1 MEKNWRFTRLKAMA
15 LLSTLCV
22 KLILCLSLNEE
33 GLALLR
39 VKERIVS
46 DPFGAL
52 SNWEEIDG
60 EVNPCSWFGVE
71 CSDGKVVVL
80 NLDNLCLRGT
90 LAPELRNLIHIKS
103 INLRNNSFSGNIPDG
118 IGTLKELEVLD
129 LGYNNFSGSLPS
141 DVGSNPSL
149 AILLLDN
156 NGLFDN
162 LSPEISNLQMLSEVQ
177 VDENQL
183 SYATEKS
190 SCNGRS
196 VTWTVTQTENAGH
209 GRQLQVTAPFPQDS
223 NGRLA
228 GRFFNPFTPIKKR
241 NTSFSLPPSP
251 PSSMDDP
258 PSLSPG
264 LNAPPPSTTPIMPNR
279 TSSNTNSST
288 SPPPVSAMTPSAARD
303 NKISSLKHH
312 QVAILAGSIG
322 GALILLASIMGMVLY
337 RSNKVVIVKP
347 WVTGLSGQLQK
358 VFVTGVPKLKRA
370 ELEIASEDFSNV
382 IVSSPIGTLYKGTLS
397 SGVEIAIASVAMTSA
412 KDWSKNLEMQFRHKI
427 DTLSRVN
434 HKNFVNL
441 LGYCEEEEPF
451 TRMMVFEYA
460 PNGTLFEHLHIKE
473 SEHLDWGMRIRIA
486 MGMAY
491 CLQHMHQLNPPIAHN
506 NLNSS
511 SVYLT
516 EDNAAKISDIS
527 FWNAIAAAEREAAG
541 KKLLDTPIADQESN
555 VYGFGVLLFEM
566 LTGRLPYLVDNGSLV
581 DWASHYLI
589 RGERPLKEML
599 DPTLDSY
606 QEEQLEQINELIR
619 SCVHPDPQQ
628 RPAMQEVTGR
638 LREIT
643 GITPDGAIPKLSP
656 LWWAELEILSTDA
669 M

>member
-1 MEKNWRFTRLKAMA
+1 MEKNWRFTRLKALA
-15 LLSTLCV
+15 LLSTLYV
-22 KLILCLSLNEE
+22 HLILCLSLKE

-39 VKERIVS
+39 LKERVVS

-52 SNWEEIDG
+52 LNWEEIDG

-80 NLDNLCLRGT
+80 NLNSLCLGGT
-90 LAPELRNLIHIKS
+90 LAPDLRNLIHIKS
-103 INLRNNSFSGNIPDG
+103 ISLRNNSFSGSIPDG

-129 LGYNNFSGSLPS
+129 LGYNNFSGPLPS

-156 NGLFDN
+156 NVLLDS
-162 LSPEISNLQMLSEVQ
+162 LSPEIYNLQTFSEVQ

-183 SYATEKS
+183 SYATEKL

-196 VTWTVTQTENAGH
+196 ITWTVTQTENAGH
-209 GRQLQVTAPFPQDS
+209 GRQLQVTAPTGQDA
-223 NGRLA
+223 NR
-228 GRFFNPFTPIKKR
+228 RPFFDPFT
-241 NTSFSLPPSP
+241 SLLQPVPPPQPPSP
-251 PSSMDDP
+251 MV
-258 PSLSPG
+258 
-264 LNAPPPSTTPIMPNR
+264 APSTTPNMSNR
-279 TSSNTNSST
+279 TSSDTNAST
-288 SPPPVSAMTPSAARD
+288 SPPPDSAMIPSAARVY
-303 NKISSLKHH
+303 KSSTSTH
-312 QVAILAGSIG
+312 QKVAILTASIG
-322 GALILLASIMGMVLY
+322 GALIFLVIIMGIYLY

-358 VFVTGVPKLKRA
+358 AFATGVPKLKRV
-370 ELEIASEDFSNV
+370 EIEAASDDFSNV

-412 KDWSKNLEMQFRHKI
+412 KDWSKNLEMQFRKKI

-434 HKNFVNL
+434 HKNFINL

-516 EDNAAKISDIS
+516 EDNAAKISDLS
-527 FWNAIAAAEREAAG
+527 FWNVIAAAEKEGAG

-555 VYGFGVLLFEM
+555 VYSFGVLLFEM
-566 LTGRLPYLVDNGSLV
+566 VTGRLPYSVDNGSLEN
-581 DWASHYLI
+581 WASDYL
-589 RGERPLKEML
+589 RGERPLEEML

-606 QEEQLEQINELIR
+606 QEEQLEQINELIK
-619 SCVHPDPQQ
+619 SCVHPDPHQ
-628 RPAMQEVTGR
+628 RPVMQEVAER

-656 LWWAELEILSTDA
+656 LWWAELEISSTDA